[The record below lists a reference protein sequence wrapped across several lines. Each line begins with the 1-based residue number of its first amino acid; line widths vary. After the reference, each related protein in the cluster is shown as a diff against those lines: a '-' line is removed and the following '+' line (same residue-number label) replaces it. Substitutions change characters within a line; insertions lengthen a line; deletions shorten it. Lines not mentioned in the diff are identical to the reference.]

1 MNLLKTRLSG
11 KDCTICTPTPWK
23 MTPPLSPK
31 TVDQYQGFYVL
42 QGRGREMGIAHEK
55 NIKQWALFS
64 IQQ

>member
-1 MNLLKTRLSG
+1 
-11 KDCTICTPTPWK
+11 

-42 QGRGREMGIAHEK
+42 QGRGRGMGIAHEK